1 MSTPAFTS
9 SLFRR
14 AFAPALLALLV
25 GACSSEVVPPVVDPG
40 TNEPGTPTAT
50 HLPPGQQA
58 ELEAL
63 QAQLATCDGLST
75 ADFLAQHALPQTAS
89 LSYDPSSAKN
99 LDLVQGSTLA
109 LSADELSVLASKG
122 FVVSDQKRFPTF
134 VYGYE
139 SLYALDLP
147 LYVSADS
154 ILYAVHRSFD
164 AILAALETHALI
176 GELDGL
182 LSGMRASLAAGG
194 ATSLGAQA
202 RTDADFYLAVAHSL
216 LTGQLDAPVAGASSS
231 EIDSFVA
238 GATAASGAGS
248 VKLFGVVRN
257 VDFSQFKPRGH
268 YTDTEELSRYFRA
281 MMWLGRVDL
290 RLIETQPDHSQLFNR
305 RQLEGAFALG
315 ALMDAATEARWQRIH
330 DTIGGFVGQPDS
342 MTPPELTRLLSDLG
356 LSDPAQLAGL
366 SDDVIAQAIVD
377 GGYGTQKI
385 SSHIMINGT
394 GEGTMPLSSSFLV
407 FGQAYVVDS
416 HVFSNVV
423 YDRVGKG
430 TIQRMMPSPL
440 DVAFAALAN
449 EQAASMLAPELATFP
464 YAPDLCAMR
473 TLVDAHGDDHWQ
485 SSLYNLW
492 LGSLRAIS
500 PDPAELADPA
510 AAGLPSLMASE
521 AWGRRVANTQLASWA
536 ELRHDTI
543 LYAKQSYT
551 GGSSCEF
558 PDAYLDPY
566 PAFYQAVATYAEKGK
581 ALVTGL
587 GVSLPAWLP
596 SIPDYFDHLQ
606 AAADTLAEMAEYQ
619 RSGTPFSAA
628 HMDFINQ
635 AVAIQWGCGDPAGAD
650 GWYPGLFYDVLKSVE
665 QDPTIADVHTQP
677 TDEVGNEVGRVLHVG
692 TGLPRLM
699 VVTVETCDGPRA
711 YAGLA
716 SSYFEKIT
724 EDYERL
730 DDESWEKDVV
740 IAHPPDVPWMSDLV
754 VR

>member
-1 MSTPAFTS
+1 MSTPRFAST
-9 SLFRR
+9 LLR

-25 GACSSEVVPPVVDPG
+25 AGCSDEVVGPAAGPAVSD
-40 TNEPGTPTAT
+40 PGTPTAT
-50 HLPPGQQA
+50 HLPPEQQA
-58 ELEAL
+58 ELEAI
-63 QAQLATCDGLST
+63 QAQLAVCDGLST
-75 ADFLAQHALPQTAS
+75 QDFLSKHALPQTAS
-89 LSYDPSSAKN
+89 LSYDPTTAKN
-99 LDLVQGSTLA
+99 LDLVQGSALA
-109 LSADELSVLASKG
+109 LTADELAALGAKG
-122 FVVSDQKRFPTF
+122 FVVSDAKRFPTF

-176 GELDGL
+176 GELDGML
-182 LSGMRASLAAGG
+182 VGMRTSLAAGG
-194 ATSLGAQA
+194 AGGLGAQA
-202 RTDADFYLAVAHSL
+202 RADSDFYLAVAHSL
-216 LTGQLDAPVAGASSS
+216 LTGQLDAPVAGASAS
-231 EIDSFVA
+231 EIASFVA

-248 VKLFGVVRN
+248 VKLFGVARD

-281 MMWLGRVDL
+281 MMWLGRIDL
-290 RLIETQPDHSQLFNR
+290 RMIETQPDHSQVFHR
-305 RQLEGAFALG
+305 RELEGAFALG
-315 ALMDAATEARWQRIH
+315 ALMDAATETRWQRIH

-342 MTPPELTRLLSDLG
+342 MTPPELDRLLSDLG
-356 LSDPAQLAGL
+356 LSDPAQLAGVA
-366 SDDVIAQAIVD
+366 DDVIAQAIID

-407 FGQAYVVDS
+407 FGQAYVIDS

-430 TIQRMMPSPL
+430 SIQRMMPNPL

-449 EQAASMLAPELATFP
+449 EQAASLLAPELQKYP

-473 TLVDAHGDDHWQ
+473 TLVDAHGDEHWQ

-492 LGSLRAIS
+492 LDSLRAIS

-510 AAGLPSLMASE
+510 AAGLPSLMATE
-521 AWGRRVANTQLASWA
+521 AWGRRIVSTQLASWA

-566 PAFYQAVATYAEKGK
+566 PAFYHAVATYAEKGK
-581 ALVTGL
+581 AIVGGL
-587 GVSLPAWLP
+587 DVALPAWLP
-596 SIPDYFDHLQ
+596 NIADYFDHLQ

-619 RSGTPFSAA
+619 RTGTPFSVEQ
-628 HMDFINQ
+628 MDFINQ
-635 AVAIQWGCGDPAGAD
+635 AVSIQWGCGDPGGAD

-677 TDEVGNEVGRVLHVG
+677 TDEVGNPVGRVLHVG

-699 VVTVETCDGPRA
+699 VVTAETCEGPRA
-711 YAGLA
+711 YVGLA

-730 DDESWEKDVV
+730 DDKTWADEIQQSG
-740 IAHPPDVPWMSDLV
+740 HPADVPWMSDLV

>member
-1 MSTPAFTS
+1 MTPKTFSYAK
-9 SLFRR
+9 LG
-14 AFAPALLALLV
+14 FAPILLALAV
-25 GACSSEVVPPVVDPG
+25 AGCSDGAVPAAKGPG
-40 TNEPGTPTAT
+40 TSDPGTPTT
-50 HLPPGQQA
+50 TQLPPDQQA
-58 ELEAL
+58 ELEAI
-63 QAQLATCDGLST
+63 QSQLAACDGLST
-75 ADFLAQHALPQTAS
+75 QDFLAAHALPQTAGIN
-89 LSYDPSSAKN
+89 YDPSSAKN
-99 LDLVQGSTLA
+99 LDLIQASSLA
-109 LSADELSVLASKG
+109 LSDDELAALGTKG
-122 FVVSDQKRFPTF
+122 FVISDPKRFPTF

-164 AILAALETHALI
+164 SVLAALETHAMI
-176 GELDGL
+176 GELDGM
-182 LSGMRASLAAGG
+182 LSEMRASLAAGG
-194 ATSLGAQA
+194 ASSLGAQA
-202 RTDADFYLAVAHSL
+202 RADADFYIAVAHSL
-216 LTGQLDAPVAGASSS
+216 LMGQTDAPVAGGSAGD
-231 EIDSFVA
+231 IATFVA
-238 GATAASGAGS
+238 GANAAAGFGS
-248 VKLFGVVRN
+248 VKLFGVVRD

-268 YTDTEELSRYFRA
+268 YTDSEELSRYFRA
-281 MMWLGRVDL
+281 MMWLGRIDM
-290 RLIETQPDHSQLFNR
+290 RLIETQPDHSQVFNR

-315 ALMDAATEARWQRIH
+315 ALMKDTTEKHWTRIH

-356 LSDPAQLAGL
+356 VSDPADVANIA
-366 SDDVIAQAIVD
+366 DDVVAQAIID

-407 FGQAYVVDS
+407 FGQAYVIDS

-430 TIQRMMPSPL
+430 TIMRMMPNPL
-440 DVAFAALAN
+440 DVSFAALKN
-449 EQAASMLAPELATFP
+449 DQAASMLKPEVEKFG

-473 TLVDAHGDDHWQ
+473 TLVDAHGEEHWQ

-492 LGSLRAIS
+492 LDSLRALS
-500 PDPAELADPA
+500 PSTDDLNDPAQ
-510 AAGLPSLMASE
+510 AGLPSLMATE
-521 AWGRRVANTQLASWA
+521 AWGRRIANTQLASWA

-551 GGSSCEF
+551 GGASCEF
-558 PDAYLDPY
+558 PDAYIDPY
-566 PAFYQAVATYAEKGK
+566 PTFYKAVSTYAQKGK
-581 ALVTGL
+581 AIVSGL
-587 GVSLPAWLP
+587 DISLPAWMP
-596 SIPDYFDHLQ
+596 SIPDYFDHLT
-606 AAADTLAEMAEYQ
+606 AAADTLTEMAEYE
-619 RSGTPFSAA
+619 RTGTPFSVEQ
-628 HMDFINQ
+628 MDFINQ

-650 GWYPGLFYDVLKSVE
+650 GWYPGLFYDVFKSVE

-677 TDEVGNEVGRVLHVG
+677 TDEAGNDVGRVLHVG
-692 TGLPRLM
+692 TGLARLM

-716 SSYFEKIT
+716 SSYFEQVT

-730 DDESWEKDVV
+730 DDETWADDLK
-740 IAHPPDVPWMSDLV
+740 AGHPDDVPWMTDIV